1 MTRAKIIGLQF
12 LGTPSIHSKCDCKFY
27 SCQLSCWTTHPY
39 HPCRGRMKKKCILK
53 LQNRQVRF
61 HCSIF
66 RHLFWFRNELFLNLN
81 LTKIYLPV
89 ESLIYKKMQIS
100 LSFKTAISQAIH
112 VKEDFWNLG
121 DCSPCQG
128 WITRIRIP
136 LCSCNPVRSHDRPSH
151 MEEQS

>member
-1 MTRAKIIGLQF
+1 
-12 LGTPSIHSKCDCKFY
+12 
-27 SCQLSCWTTHPY
+27 
-39 HPCRGRMKKKCILK
+39 MKKKCILK

-66 RHLFWFRNELFLNLN
+66 RYLFWFRNELFFNLK
-81 LTKIYLPV
+81 LTKKIYPPV
-89 ESLIYKKMQIS
+89 ESLIYKKMQFS
-100 LSFKTAISQAIH
+100 LAFKTVISQAIH

-136 LCSCNPVRSHDRPSH
+136 LCSSNPVRSHDRPSH
-151 MEEQS
+151 MEEQSWFWICSLKLQCFQLGSLSKLVCMWFCVFFFLSFSGLVI